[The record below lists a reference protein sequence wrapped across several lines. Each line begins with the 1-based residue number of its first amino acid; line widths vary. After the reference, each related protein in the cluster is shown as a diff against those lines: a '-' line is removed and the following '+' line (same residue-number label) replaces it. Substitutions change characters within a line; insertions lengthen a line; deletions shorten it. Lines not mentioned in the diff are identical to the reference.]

1 MALPVTFTAGN
12 VLTAAQLNS
21 NFNFTYADYIDYT
34 PTITGW
40 TAGNMTFS
48 TKYSVTGDMVNY
60 QGSLTFGTTSAV
72 TATSLT
78 VSLPVAQVDGANVS
92 IFGVGTWR
100 DVSTSVQV
108 AGYCQVFGSGPLNLF
123 WLDPETAPLAVRLE
137 PWTTAATLPF
147 TFATGDQVSWNV
159 TYPKA

>member
-12 VLTAAQLNS
+12 VLEAAQLNS
-21 NFNFTYADYIDYT
+21 NFGFTYADYIDYT

-108 AGYCQVFGSGPLNLF
+108 AG
-123 WLDPETAPLAVRLE
+123 
-137 PWTTAATLPF
+137 
-147 TFATGDQVSWNV
+147 
-159 TYPKA
+159 